1 MRTLSRE
8 SLLERTSRRFRD
20 ALTHS
25 RYTLHEVAYRA
36 GVNPNTLRR
45 WLNGKGMPLPHIRA
59 RVGRILRIP
68 LDELIDWERETVSPL
83 DRARVENGYS
93 VAELARA
100 AHTKEETVRSL
111 LTRPERAR
119 PEHIHSRVWTLLGT
133 NPIQEHLEQSEFQ
146 PLERIRRQHG
156 LRYRDLARSVN
167 ANPQVIMQW
176 CKHGIP
182 RNTRSIETVIA
193 LCELYRVP
201 LETLVPDP
209 TPELR
214 EAYRNAMT
222 LSATVNG
229 SPPIRNANPFD
240 LGVRWI
246 AVPTQ
251 TETPDE

>member
-1 MRTLSRE
+1 MRTLYRQSFQ
-8 SLLERTSRRFRD
+8 ERTRRRFRD
-20 ALTHS
+20 ALAQS
-25 RYTLHEVAYRA
+25 RYTLQEVAHRA

-45 WLNGKGMPLPHIRA
+45 WLNGNGMPLPHIRA

-119 PEHIHSRVWTLLGT
+119 PEQIHSPLWTLLGT
-133 NPIQEHLEQSEFQ
+133 NPIREHLERGEFQ

-167 ANPQVIMQW
+167 ANPHLIMQW

-222 LSATVNG
+222 LRATVTG
-229 SPPIRNANPFD
+229 MASIRNADPFD

-246 AVPTQ
+246 AIPTQ

>member
-1 MRTLSRE
+1 MRTLSKE
-8 SLLERTSRRFRD
+8 SFQECARRRFRD
-20 ALTHS
+20 ALAQS
-25 RYTLHEVAYRA
+25 RYTLHDVAHRA

-45 WLNGKGMPLPHIRA
+45 WLNGNGMPQPHIRA

-100 AHTKEETVRSL
+100 AHTKEDTVRSL
-111 LTRPERAR
+111 LTRPENAR
-119 PEHIHSRVWTLLGT
+119 PEQIHSPLWTLLGT
-133 NPIQEHLEQSEFQ
+133 NPLKEHLETGKFQ

-167 ANPQVIMQW
+167 ASPHLITQW

-182 RNTRSIETVIA
+182 RNTRAKETVIA

-214 EAYRNAMT
+214 DAYRNAMT
-222 LSATVNG
+222 MRATTTMVA
-229 SPPIRNANPFD
+229 PIHNADPFD

-246 AVPTQ
+246 AIPTQ

>member
-1 MRTLSRE
+1 MRTLYRQSFQ
-8 SLLERTSRRFRD
+8 ERTRRRFRD
-20 ALTHS
+20 ALAQS
-25 RYTLHEVAYRA
+25 RYTLQEVAHRA

-45 WLNGKGMPLPHIRA
+45 WLNGNGMPLPHIRA

-100 AHTKEETVRSL
+100 SHTKEETVRSL
-111 LTRPERAR
+111 LTRPENAR
-119 PEHIHSRVWTLLGT
+119 PAHIHSPLWTLLGT
-133 NPIQEHLEQSEFQ
+133 NPLREHLERGEFQ

-156 LRYRDLARSVN
+156 LRYRDLARSVK
-167 ANPQVIMQW
+167 ANPQRITQW

-222 LSATVNG
+222 LRATVTG
-229 SPPIRNANPFD
+229 MASIRNADPFD

-246 AVPTQ
+246 AIPTQ

>member
-1 MRTLSRE
+1 MRTLSKE
-8 SLLERTSRRFRD
+8 SFRERTRRRFRD
-20 ALTHS
+20 ALVQS
-25 RYTLHEVAYRA
+25 RYTLQEVAYRA

-45 WLNGKGMPLPHIRA
+45 WLNGNSMPQPHIRA

-100 AHTKEETVRSL
+100 AHTKEDTVRSL
-111 LTRPERAR
+111 LTRPENAR
-119 PEHIHSRVWTLLGT
+119 PEQIHSRLWTLLGT
-133 NPIQEHLEQSEFQ
+133 NPLREHLERGEFQ

-156 LRYRDLARSVN
+156 LSYRNLARSVG
-167 ANPQVIMQW
+167 ANTRLVMQW

-182 RNTRSIETVIA
+182 RNTRAIETVVA

-214 EAYRNAMT
+214 EAYRNALT
-222 LSATVNG
+222 LRATATTVTT
-229 SPPIRNANPFD
+229 IRNADPFD

-246 AVPTQ
+246 AIPTQ